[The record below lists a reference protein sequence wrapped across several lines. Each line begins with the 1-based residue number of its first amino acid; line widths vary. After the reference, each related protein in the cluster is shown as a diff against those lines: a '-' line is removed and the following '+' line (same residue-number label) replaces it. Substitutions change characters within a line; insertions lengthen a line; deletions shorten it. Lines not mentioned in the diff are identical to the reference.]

1 MKLDQNEKVIRYFV
15 LDANGE
21 VIYGPEPDLSVAVEA
36 AASYDGFG
44 ACYQRDEAGRMRLY
58 SSARH
63 IGNNPYF
70 PIEADRFIMS
80 ASYRK
85 DDAAAI
91 AEVAE
96 QIVKGGVFHSRY
108 NLDIVAVTYDPA
120 GEVET
125 IDGEPLA
132 VLNQY
137 ADDPAGAIAQDRTRF
152 SFNPAKVRREA

>member
-1 MKLDQNEKVIRYFV
+1 MKPEQNGETTRYFV

-21 VIYGPEPDLSVAVEA
+21 AIYGPEPALSVAVEA

-44 ACYQRDEAGRMRLY
+44 ACYQRDEEGRMRLY

-70 PIEADRFIMS
+70 PVEADVFIMS

-91 AEVAE
+91 AEVAA

-125 IDGEPLA
+125 VDGVTLT
-132 VLNQY
+132 VRNQY
-137 ADDPAGAIAQDRTRF
+137 ADDLAEAIAQDRVRF
-152 SFNPAKVRREA
+152 SLNPAKVRG

>member
-1 MKLDQNEKVIRYFV
+1 MKLEQNGETTRYFV

-21 VIYGPEPDLSVAVEA
+21 VIYGPEPVLSVAVEA

-70 PIEADRFIMS
+70 PAEADMFIMS

-91 AEVAE
+91 AEVAA
-96 QIVKGGVFHSRY
+96 QVVKGGVFHSRY
-108 NLDIVAVTYDPA
+108 DLEVVAVTFDILPA
-120 GEVET
+120 LK
-125 IDGEPLA
+125 DGDSLSRGYMSVA
-132 VLNQY
+132 
-137 ADDPAGAIAQDRTRF
+137 
-152 SFNPAKVRREA
+152 AKKDI